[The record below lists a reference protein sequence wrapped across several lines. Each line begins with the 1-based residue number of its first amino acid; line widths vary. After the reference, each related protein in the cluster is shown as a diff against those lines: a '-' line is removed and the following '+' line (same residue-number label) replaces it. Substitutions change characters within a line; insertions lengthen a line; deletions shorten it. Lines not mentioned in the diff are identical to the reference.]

1 MSNNMNLRN
10 YSLILMLMLTA
21 FSNSV
26 LAERI
31 KDIASIEGIRTNQ
44 LVGFG
49 LVVGLDKSGD
59 SSTSSPTSRQSITN
73 MLKRYGITLSQQD
86 MLQLKAKNIATVAVQ
101 AELPAFA
108 KPGMAID
115 VTVASI
121 GDAKS
126 LRGGALLMTPLK
138 GADGEVY
145 AIAQGNLV
153 VGGMAA
159 TGKDGSNITINNP
172 SAGRISN
179 GALVERTVPTPFSD
193 GDSLVF
199 NLNRSD
205 FTTATRMAESINKL
219 LGTNT
224 ARAIDSTSVR
234 VNSPS
239 DLGQKVSFASV
250 VENLNVDMDEAPA
263 RVIVNSRTGTV
274 VISNKVRVSP
284 AAVSHG
290 SLVVTI
296 DENINVSQPNALS
309 NGQTAATPNSN
320 VSVKEEKN
328 RMFAFKGGVSLD
340 DLVNAVNQVGAA
352 PSDLVAILEA
362 LKTAGA
368 LHAELIII

>member
-1 MSNNMNLRN
+1 MTRRLQILLFMSL
-10 YSLILMLMLTA
+10 LA
-21 FSNSV
+21 GFSTLAS
-26 LAERI
+26 AERI
-31 KDIASIEGIRTNQ
+31 KDIASIEGVRPNQ
-44 LVGFG
+44 LVGYG

-59 SSTSSPTSRQSITN
+59 NGGRTLPTTAQSLGN
-73 MLKRYGITLSQQD
+73 MLRRYGI
-86 MLQLKAKNIATVAVQ
+86 QLDPKDLPQMKARNIATVAVQ

-115 VTVASI
+115 VTVSSI

-138 GADGEVY
+138 GADGQVY

-153 VGGMAA
+153 VGGMTAS
-159 TGKDGSNITINNP
+159 GKDGSSVTVNNP

-179 GALVERTVPTPFSD
+179 GALVEKTVPTPFSE

-199 NLNRSD
+199 NLHRAD
-205 FTTATRMAESINKL
+205 FTTANRMAESINKL
-219 LGTNT
+219 LGANT
-224 ARAIDSTSVR
+224 AQAIDATSVR
-234 VNSPS
+234 VNAPI
-239 DLGQKVSFASV
+239 DAGQKVMFTSV
-250 VENLNVDMDEAPA
+250 LENVNVDMDEAPA

-274 VISNKVRVSP
+274 VVSNKVRVTP

-296 DENINVSQPNALS
+296 DENINVSQPNPLS
-309 NGQTAATPNSN
+309 QGRTAVTPQSN
-320 VSVKEEKN
+320 VKVKEEKN
-328 RMFAFKGGVSLD
+328 RMFAFKPGVSLD

>member
-1 MSNNMNLRN
+1 MNLRQ
-10 YSLILMLMLTA
+10 YIFLLISLLA
-21 FSNSV
+21 GFSPNTN
-26 LAERI
+26 AERI
-31 KDIASIEGIRTNQ
+31 KDIASIEGVRVNQ
-44 LVGFG
+44 LIGYG

-59 SSTSSPTSRQSITN
+59 SSTSSPTSRQSLSS
-73 MLKRYGITLSQQD
+73 MLKRFGITMSPQD
-86 MLQLKAKNIATVAVQ
+86 LQQLKAKNIATVAVQ

-115 VTVASI
+115 VTVSSM

-153 VGGMAA
+153 VGGIAA
-159 TGKDGSNITINNP
+159 AGKDGSSVTVNNP

-179 GALVERTVPTPFSD
+179 GALVEKTVPTPFSE
-193 GDSLVF
+193 GDTLVF
-199 NLNRSD
+199 NLHRSD
-205 FTTATRMAESINKL
+205 FTTANRMAESINKL

-224 ARAIDSTSVR
+224 ARPIDATSVR
-234 VNSPS
+234 VNAPT
-239 DLGQKVSFASV
+239 DLGQKVMFASV
-250 VENLNVDMDEAPA
+250 VENVNVDMDEAPA

-274 VISNKVRVSP
+274 VVSNKVRVTP

-309 NGQTAATPNSN
+309 NGQTAATPESAAK
-320 VSVKEEKN
+320 VKEEKN
-328 RMFAFKGGVSLD
+328 RMFAFKTGVSLD

-362 LKTAGA
+362 LKAAGA

>member
-1 MSNNMNLRN
+1 MNLRKN
-10 YSLILMLMLTA
+10 FLILMLMLAA
-21 FSNSV
+21 FSPSV

-31 KDIASIEGIRTNQ
+31 KDIASIEGIRSNQ
-44 LVGFG
+44 LVGYG

-73 MLKRYGITLSQQD
+73 MLKRFGITLSAQD
-86 MLQLKAKNIATVAVQ
+86 MQQLKAKNIATVAVQ

-153 VGGMAA
+153 VGGLAA

-179 GALVERTVPTPFSD
+179 GALVERAVPTPFSD
-193 GDSLVF
+193 SDSLVF
-199 NLNRSD
+199 NLNRAD

-224 ARAIDSTSVR
+224 ARAIDATSVR

-274 VISNKVRVSP
+274 VISNKVHVSP

-320 VSVKEEKN
+320 VSAKEEKN

>member
-1 MSNNMNLRN
+1 MNLRKH
-10 YSLILMLMLTA
+10 SLILMLMLTA
-21 FSNSV
+21 FSNPV

-44 LVGFG
+44 LVGYG

-73 MLKRYGITLSQQD
+73 MLKRFGITLSAQD
-86 MLQLKAKNIATVAVQ
+86 MQQLKAKNIATVAVQ

-179 GALVERTVPTPFSD
+179 GALVERTVPTPFSES
-193 GDSLVF
+193 DSLIF
-199 NLNRSD
+199 NLNRAD

-224 ARAIDSTSVR
+224 ARAIDATSVR

-320 VSVKEEKN
+320 VSAKEEKN

>member
-1 MSNNMNLRN
+1 MTIVSRLLLSI
-10 YSLILMLMLTA
+10 SLLTGFA
-21 FSNSV
+21 PIV
-26 LAERI
+26 HAERI
-31 KDIASIEGIRTNQ
+31 KDIASIEGVRVNQ
-44 LVGFG
+44 LVGYG

-59 SSTSSPTSRQSITN
+59 SSTSSPTSRQSLTS
-73 MLKRYGITLSQQD
+73 MLKRFGITLSPQD
-86 MLQLKAKNIATVAVQ
+86 LQQLKAKNIATVAVQ

-115 VTVASI
+115 VTVSSM

-126 LRGGALLMTPLK
+126 LRGGSLLMTPLK
-138 GADGEVY
+138 GADGETY

-153 VGGMAA
+153 VGGMSAS
-159 TGKDGSNITINNP
+159 GKDGSSVTVNNP

-179 GALVERTVPTPFSD
+179 GALVERTVPTPFSE
-193 GDSLVF
+193 GDTLVF
-199 NLNRSD
+199 NLHRAD
-205 FTTATRMAESINKL
+205 FTTANHMAESINKL
-219 LGTNT
+219 LGANT
-224 ARAIDSTSVR
+224 ARAIDATSVR
-234 VNSPS
+234 VNAPS
-239 DLGQKVSFASV
+239 DLGQKVMFASV
-250 VENLNVDMDEAPA
+250 VENVTVEMDEAPA

-274 VISNKVRVSP
+274 VVSNKVRVTP

-296 DENINVSQPNALS
+296 DENINVSQPNPFS
-309 NGQTAATPNSN
+309 QGQTAVTPQSN
-320 VSVKEEKN
+320 VKVKEEKN
-328 RMFAFKGGVSLD
+328 RMFAFKPGVSLD

>member
-1 MSNNMNLRN
+1 MTIVSRLLLLI
-10 YSLILMLMLTA
+10 SLFAGFAPIIH
-21 FSNSV
+21 
-26 LAERI
+26 AERI
-31 KDIASIEGIRTNQ
+31 KDIASIEGVRVNQ
-44 LVGFG
+44 LVGYG

-59 SSTSSPTSRQSITN
+59 SSTSSPTSKQSLAS
-73 MLKRYGITLSQQD
+73 MLKRFGVTLSPED
-86 MLQLKAKNIATVAVQ
+86 LKQLKAKNIATVAVQ
-101 AELPAFA
+101 ADLPAFA

-115 VTVASI
+115 VTVSSI

-138 GADGEVY
+138 GADGEIY

-159 TGKDGSNITINNP
+159 SGKDGSSVTVNNP

-179 GALVERTVPTPFSD
+179 GALVERVVPTSFSD
-193 GDSLVF
+193 SDTLIF
-199 NLNRSD
+199 NLHRAD
-205 FTTATRMAESINKL
+205 FTTANRMAESINKL
-219 LGTNT
+219 LGANT
-224 ARAIDSTSVR
+224 AKPIDATSVR
-234 VNSPS
+234 VNAPS
-239 DLGQKVSFASV
+239 DLAQKVMFASV
-250 VENLNVDMDEAPA
+250 VENVTLDMDEEPA

-296 DENINVSQPNALS
+296 DEDINVSQPNPLS
-309 NGQTAATPNSN
+309 QGQTVATPQSN
-320 VSVKEEKN
+320 VKVKEEKN
-328 RMFAFKGGVSLD
+328 RMFAFKPGVSLD
-340 DLVNAVNQVGAA
+340 AIVNAVNEVGAA

-362 LKTAGA
+362 LKSAGA

>member
-1 MSNNMNLRN
+1 MTRRPLIFL
-10 YSLILMLMLTA
+10 LILLLTG
-21 FSNSV
+21 FSP
-26 LAERI
+26 LTHAERI
-31 KDIASIEGIRTNQ
+31 KDIASIEGVRVNQ
-44 LVGFG
+44 LVGYG

-59 SSTSSPTSRQSITN
+59 NGGRTLPTTAQSLGN
-73 MLKRYGITLSQQD
+73 MLKRFGITLDPRDLPQ
-86 MLQLKAKNIATVAVQ
+86 MKAKNIATVAVQ
-101 AELPAFA
+101 ADLPAFA

-115 VTVASI
+115 VTVSSI

-126 LRGGALLMTPLK
+126 LRGGSLLMTPLK

-153 VGGMAA
+153 VGGMTAS
-159 TGKDGSNITINNP
+159 GKDGSSVTVNIP

-179 GALVERTVPTPFSD
+179 GALVEKTVPTPFAE

-199 NLNRSD
+199 NLHRSD
-205 FTTATRMAESINKL
+205 FTTANHMVEAINKL
-219 LGTNT
+219 LGANT
-224 ARAIDSTSVR
+224 AKAIDGTSVR
-234 VNSPS
+234 VNAPS
-239 DLGQKVSFASV
+239 DLGQKVMFASV
-250 VENLNVDMDEAPA
+250 IENVNVDMDEAPA

-274 VISNKVRVSP
+274 VISNKVRVTP

-296 DENINVSQPNALS
+296 DENINVSQPNPLS
-309 NGQTAATPNSN
+309 QGQTVATPQSN
-320 VSVKEEKN
+320 VGVKEEKN
-328 RMFAFKGGVSLD
+328 RMFAFKPGVSLD

-362 LKTAGA
+362 LKSAGA

>member
-1 MSNNMNLRN
+1 MNLRHN
-10 YSLILMLMLTA
+10 ALFLILLLGIIYTPLA
-21 FSNSV
+21 Q
-26 LAERI
+26 AERI
-31 KDIASIEGIRTNQ
+31 KDIASIEGVRANQ
-44 LVGFG
+44 LVGYG

-59 SSTSSPTSRQSITN
+59 SSTSSPTSKQSLSS
-73 MLKRYGITLSQQD
+73 MLKRFGLTLSPTDLQ
-86 MLQLKAKNIATVAVQ
+86 QLKAKNIATVAVQ

-115 VTVASI
+115 VTVSSI

-126 LRGGALLMTPLK
+126 LRGGSLLMTPLK

-153 VGGMAA
+153 VGGMTAS
-159 TGKDGSNITINNP
+159 GKDGSSVTVNNP

-179 GALVERTVPTPFSD
+179 GALVERTVPTSFSD
-193 GDSLVF
+193 SDTLVF
-199 NLNRSD
+199 NLNRAD
-205 FTTATRMAESINKL
+205 FTTANRMAEAINKL
-219 LGTNT
+219 LGANT
-224 ARAIDSTSVR
+224 AKPIDATSVR
-234 VNSPS
+234 VNAPS
-239 DLGQKVSFASV
+239 DLGQKVMFASV
-250 VENLNVDMDEAPA
+250 IENVTLDMDEAPA

-274 VISNKVRVSP
+274 VVSNKVRVSP

-296 DENINVSQPNALS
+296 DENVNVSQPNPLS
-309 NGQTAATPNSN
+309 NGTTTTTPQS
-320 VSVKEEKN
+320 SVKAKEEKN
-328 RMFAFKGGVSLD
+328 RMFAFRPGVALD

>member
-1 MSNNMNLRN
+1 MNLQLHTLLLI
-10 YSLILMLMLTA
+10 SLLTGL
-21 FSNSV
+21 STTV
-26 LAERI
+26 HAERI
-31 KDIASIEGIRTNQ
+31 KDIASIEGVRANQ
-44 LVGFG
+44 LVGYG

-73 MLKRYGITLSQQD
+73 MLMRFGITLSNID
-86 MLQLKAKNIATVAVQ
+86 LLQLKAKNIATVAVQ

-115 VTVASI
+115 VTVSSI

-138 GADGEVY
+138 GADGQVY

-153 VGGMAA
+153 VGGMSAS
-159 TGKDGSNITINNP
+159 GKDGSSVTVNNP

-179 GALVERTVPTPFSD
+179 GALVEKTVATPFSD
-193 GDSLVF
+193 SDTLIF
-199 NLNRSD
+199 NLHRSD
-205 FTTATRMAESINKL
+205 FTTANRMAESINKL
-219 LGTNT
+219 LGANT
-224 ARAIDSTSVR
+224 ARPIDATSVR
-234 VNSPS
+234 VNAPS
-239 DLGQKVSFASV
+239 DLAQKVMFASV
-250 VENLNVDMDEAPA
+250 VENVTLDMDEAPA

-274 VISNKVRVSP
+274 VISNKVRVTP

-296 DENINVSQPNALS
+296 DENINVSQPNPLS
-309 NGQTAATPNSN
+309 QGQTAVTPESN
-320 VSVKEEKN
+320 VKVKEEKN
-328 RMFAFKGGVSLD
+328 RMFAFKSGVSLD
-340 DLVNAVNQVGAA
+340 DLVNAVNAVGAA